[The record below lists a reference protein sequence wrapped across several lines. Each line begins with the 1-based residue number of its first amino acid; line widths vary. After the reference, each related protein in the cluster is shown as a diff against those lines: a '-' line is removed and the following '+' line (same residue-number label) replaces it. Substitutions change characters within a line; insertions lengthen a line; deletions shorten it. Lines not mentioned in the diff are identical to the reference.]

1 MKRYYPHLLVTL
13 QFGTI
18 FAMILYAATD
28 FSFSLPGLLL
38 LLAGVATGLWAIAH
52 HPKDNFNIRPELKEA
67 CCLVTHGLYRYI
79 RHPMYTSVMLMQM
92 GIVLFRPTSE
102 AWAMWAFLVLVLYL
116 KAHREEKL
124 WMVYDAAYAAYRKRT
139 RYFIPYIL

>member
-1 MKRYYPHLLVTL
+1 MKHFYPHLLVTL

-18 FAMILYAATD
+18 FVMILYAAAD
-28 FSFSLPGLLL
+28 FSLSVSGLLL
-38 LLAGVATGLWAIAH
+38 LLAGIATGLWAIAH

-67 CCLVTHGLYRYI
+67 CRLVTHGLYRYI
-79 RHPMYTSVMLMQM
+79 RHPMYTSVMLMQL
-92 GIVLFRPTSE
+92 GIVLFRPTTA
-102 AWAMWAFLVLVLYL
+102 AWVMWGFLVLVLYL

-124 WMVYDAAYAAYRKRT
+124 WMDHDAAYAAYRKRT

>member
-1 MKRYYPHLLVTL
+1 MKRYYPHLLVAL

-18 FAMILYAATD
+18 FTMILYAAAD
-28 FSFSLPGLLL
+28 FSFSLSGLVL
-38 LLAGVATGLWAIAH
+38 LLAGIAVGLWAIAL

-79 RHPMYTSVMLMQM
+79 RHPMYTSVMLMQL
-92 GIVLFRPTSE
+92 GVVLFRPSLA
-102 AWAMWAFLVLVLYL
+102 AWTMWAFLVLVLYL

-124 WMVYDAAYAAYRKRT
+124 WMKHDAAYTAYKKCT

>member
-1 MKRYYPHLLVTL
+1 MKRYYPHLLVAL

-18 FAMILYAATD
+18 FTMILYAAAD
-28 FSFSLPGLLL
+28 FSFSLSGLVL
-38 LLAGVATGLWAIAH
+38 LLAGIATGLWAIAL
-52 HPKDNFNIRPELKEA
+52 HPKDNFNIRPELKKA

-79 RHPMYTSVMLMQM
+79 RHPMYTSVMLMQI
-92 GIVLFRPTSE
+92 GVVLFRPTLA
-102 AWAMWAFLVLVLYL
+102 AWAMWFFLVLILYL

-124 WMVYDAAYAAYRKRT
+124 WITHDAAYAAYKQRT